1 MASWSEFAAADSDLA
16 AWGEKRF
23 ERERLAYIA
32 TLNEDGSPC
41 VNPVHP
47 VICQG
52 KLLLFIAPDLPKTH
66 NLRRDGR
73 YAMHSLVHNLS
84 GTGGEFHLNGQA
96 ALIEDDAVR
105 QRAIEAACYTPAGQT
120 VLFELS
126 VERAYSTAYED
137 DHVKRQEWRA
147 NGK

>member
-1 MASWSEFAAADSDLA
+1 MATWSEFAAADPDLA
-16 AWGEKRF
+16 AWGEKRL
-23 ERERLAYIA
+23 ERERVAYVA

-52 KLLLFIAPDLPKTH
+52 RLLLFIAPDLPKAR

-73 YAMHSLVHNLS
+73 YAMHSLVHDLS
-84 GTGGEFHLNGQA
+84 GTGGEFHLNGRA
-96 ALIEDDAVR
+96 TLIADETVR
-105 QRAIEAACYTPAGQT
+105 QRAIEFACYTPNGQT
-120 VLFELS
+120 ILFELG
-126 VERAYSTAYED
+126 VDRAYSTAYED
-137 DHVKRQEWRA
+137 DHVTRHEWRA

>member
-1 MASWSEFAAADSDLA
+1 MASWSEFAAADPDLA

-23 ERERLAYIA
+23 ERERVAYIA

-41 VNPVHP
+41 VIPVHP

-52 KLLLFIAPDLPKTH
+52 RLLLFIAPDLPKAH